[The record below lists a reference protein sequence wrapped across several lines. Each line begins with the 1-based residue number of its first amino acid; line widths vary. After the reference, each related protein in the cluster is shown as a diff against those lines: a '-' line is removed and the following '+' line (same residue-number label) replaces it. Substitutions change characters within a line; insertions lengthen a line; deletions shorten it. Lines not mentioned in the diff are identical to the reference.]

1 MKFQEYQ
8 SIIVDD
14 IESCLD
20 GMGVQPILFF
30 GSGMSQRYI
39 DTPTWNG
46 LLERLANQC
55 PNIDKNIAYYQQNND
70 SPIAIS
76 SEFSGYIRE
85 WAWDKQEDFPSIL
98 FEADQPADIY
108 IKHAVSEIFKD
119 IESSDK
125 IQNKLNKFTE
135 EIKSLKDINPFS
147 IITTNYDGLLEILFP
162 NFTPIIG
169 QEILRA
175 NYASVGEIIKIHG
188 CAKKMESIVLTKNDY
203 DIFSS
208 KKKYLSAK
216 LLTYFAEHPLIIMGY
231 SAQDP
236 NITAILSDID
246 ELLSPSN
253 KLIPN
258 IYLVEWKEDAELTG
272 NHPLEKMIPI
282 DSDRSVR
289 VKSISANCFKW
300 IFEALGSNDALGSID
315 PKLLRSVLA
324 RTYNLVRHDIPT
336 KTIEV
341 DFQTLE
347 HAVSSNDEFA
357 KLYGITNLD
366 NPSALN
372 ATYPYSLTNVA
383 SELGFSYWHYANEWI
398 KQLTEN
404 TNENIKTSDNRYH
417 IAIKVGDKIQTHK
430 YSQACVDLLK
440 KLMDGTS
447 YEFKL

>member
-1 MKFQEYQ
+1 MEFQEYQ

-46 LLERLANQC
+46 LLERLVDQC
-55 PNIDKNIAYYQQNND
+55 PNIDKNIAYYQQKHN

-76 SEFSGYIRE
+76 SEFSEYIRE
-85 WAWDKQEDFPSIL
+85 WAWNEQSLFPSTL
-98 FEADQPADIY
+98 FEPDQPADIY
-108 IKHAVSEIFKD
+108 IKHVVSEIFRE
-119 IESSDK
+119 IEASPEAK
-125 IQNKLNKFTE
+125 EKLSLFSE
-135 EIKSLKDINPFS
+135 ELESLKAINPYS
-147 IITTNYDGLLEILFP
+147 IITTNYDGLLEKIF
-162 NFTPIIG
+162 NNYTPIIG

-188 CAKKMESIVLTKNDY
+188 CASNPKSIVLTQEDY
-203 DIFSS
+203 DHFSA

-216 LLTYFAEHPLIIMGY
+216 LLTFFAEHPLIIMGY

-236 NITAILSDID
+236 NIRAILSDID
-246 ELLSPSN
+246 EILSAN
-253 KLIPN
+253 NELIPN
-258 IYLVEWKEDAELTG
+258 IYLVEWKEGAESTG
-272 NHPLEKMIPI
+272 KHPLERLIPI

-300 IFEALGSNDALGSID
+300 VFDALGSNDALGSIN

-324 RTYNLVRHDIPT
+324 RTYNLVRHDIPK

-383 SELGFSYWHYANEWI
+383 SELGYNYWHYANELI
-398 KQLTEN
+398 KQLAEETG
-404 TNENIKTSDNRYH
+404 TNIKASDNKFH
-417 IAIKVGDKIQTHK
+417 IAIKAGNVIQTHK

-440 KLMDGTS
+440 VLRDGNP
-447 YEFKL
+447 YQFQI

>member
-1 MKFQEYQ
+1 MDFKEYQ

-14 IESCLD
+14 IESCLE

-46 LLERLANQC
+46 LLEILANQC
-55 PNIDKNIAYYQQNND
+55 PNIDKNIAYYQQKHN

-76 SEFSGYIRE
+76 SEFAEYIRE
-85 WAWDKQEDFPSIL
+85 WAWNEQKLFPNNL
-98 FEADQPADIY
+98 FEPDQPADIY
-108 IKHAVSEIFKD
+108 IKHVVSEIFRG
-119 IESSDK
+119 IESSPEAES
-125 IQNKLNKFTE
+125 KLTLYSNE
-135 EIKSLKDINPFS
+135 LESLKAVNPYA
-147 IITTNYDGLLEILFP
+147 IITTNYDGLLERLFA
-162 NFTPIIG
+162 NYTPVIG

-188 CAKKMESIVLTKNDY
+188 CSSNPESIVLTQKDY
-203 DIFSS
+203 DHFSA

-216 LLTYFAEHPLIIMGY
+216 LLTFFAEHPLIIMGY

-236 NITAILSDID
+236 NIRAILSDID
-246 ELLSPSN
+246 EILSAN
-253 KLIPN
+253 NELIPN
-258 IYLVEWKEDAELTG
+258 IYLVEWKEGAELTG
-272 NHPLEKMIPI
+272 KHPLERLIPI
-282 DSDRSVR
+282 DNDRSVR

-300 IFEALGSNDALGSID
+300 VFDALGSNDALSSIN

-347 HAVSSNDEFA
+347 HAVSSNSEFA

-383 SELGFSYWHYANEWI
+383 SELGYSYWHYANELI
-398 KQLTEN
+398 KQLAEESG
-404 TNENIKTSDNRYH
+404 ENIKISDNKYH
-417 IAIKVGDKIQTHK
+417 IAIKAGNKIQTHK

-440 KLMDGTS
+440 ELRDGNP
-447 YEFKL
+447 YQFQM